1 MALVKSKQP
10 ILPRPAQSARR
21 TDDSAKIS
29 AADSDN
35 TDDAETTNGNAATA
49 SKVSPE
55 SPPPT
60 RPATSKAS
68 ASQAKRT
75 GSASGNVRVHAQ
87 PVVQTAPHP
96 THTAATVGTGPPVA
110 TFVLPPPP
118 LTDSNLSLTRIIEE
132 YGEQTDL
139 LKLVLTA
146 KTEQDRARAEYE
158 RRVQEELRFETRR
171 VEFEMMLHSNYFKQ
185 QEQQQQQ
192 QLMAHPQIHRG
203 DLVVQSPIGPMTHA
217 SRPQQQQ
224 QQQTVPTGHIVAS
237 GSYAM
242 PVAHDLN
249 QARSY
254 HHPDTPGGLD
264 GRNVQNPFAFFKMPL
279 GQHVHHP
286 SAYATHGE
294 KGSTSSSQHVV
305 NAAAAHPAANTAPR
319 ANSGGSGAPANT
331 MIGNRRPVPPAVS
344 GLSVQIVGGDANKAN
359 APHSAPVDGPEQK
372 KRKVSHDEVI
382 MALRRKVMSKGT
394 QWQQH
399 SASQSTP
406 QKSIAPR
413 RHNTAHQKH
422 LSEDASKLR
431 RSSLAIITRADSTDD
446 MAISESSESSESS
459 SESSSSTPLSAT
471 QHGAEVAEPVEN
483 CTPNVK
489 DGGDKMRVSSISL
502 IVDQEVTPRVS
513 SSSEQD
519 KNSGR

>member
-1 MALVKSKQP
+1 MALAKSKQAV
-10 ILPRPAQSARR
+10 LPRPTQSARR
-21 TDDSAKIS
+21 TDDSAKIG
-29 AADSDN
+29 ACDSDN
-35 TDDAETTNGNAATA
+35 ADDAETTNGNASTA
-49 SKVSPE
+49 SKPSDQSKP
-55 SPPPT
+55 
-60 RPATSKAS
+60 RAAPARTAAGKAS
-68 ASQAKRT
+68 ATQGKRAA
-75 GSASGNVRVHAQ
+75 GGMRVHAQ

-96 THTAATVGTGPPVA
+96 PHATATVGTGPPVA

-192 QLMAHPQIHRG
+192 QQQQMMAHPQVHRS

-224 QQQTVPTGHIVAS
+224 QQTVPTGHVVAP

-264 GRNVQNPFAFFKMPL
+264 GRNAQNPFAFFKMPL
-279 GQHVHHP
+279 GPHVHHP
-286 SAYATHGE
+286 SAYAAHGE
-294 KGSTSSSQHVV
+294 KGNAGSSQH
-305 NAAAAHPAANTAPR
+305 ASAAAHPAANTAPR
-319 ANSGGSGAPANT
+319 ANGGSTANAT
-331 MIGNRRPVPPAVS
+331 LGNRRPVPPAVS
-344 GLSVQIVGGDANKAN
+344 GLSVQIVDGDANKAN

-399 SASQSTP
+399 SASQSAL
-406 QKSIAPR
+406 QKSMAPR
-413 RHNTAHQKH
+413 RHHAAHQKH
-422 LSEDASKLR
+422 QSEDASKLR

-446 MAISESSESSESS
+446 MAVSESSSSESS
-459 SESSSSTPLSAT
+459 SSSSTPLSAT
-471 QHGAEVAEPVEN
+471 QHAAETAEPVEN

-502 IVDQEVTPRVS
+502 LMDQEDAPRVPPS
-513 SSSEQD
+513 GEQD
-519 KNSGR
+519 KSSSR

>member
-1 MALVKSKQP
+1 MALAKSKQA
-10 ILPRPAQSARR
+10 ILPRPSQSARR
-21 TDDSAKIS
+21 TDDSAKNS

-35 TDDAETTNGNAATA
+35 ADDAETTNGNAATA
-49 SKVSPE
+49 SKSSDQSKP
-55 SPPPT
+55 
-60 RPATSKAS
+60 RAARAAAGKAS
-68 ASQAKRT
+68 ATPGKRAA
-75 GSASGNVRVHAQ
+75 GSVRVHGQ

-96 THTAATVGTGPPVA
+96 THAAATVGTGPPVA

-171 VEFEMMLHSNYFKQ
+171 VEFEMLLHSNYFKQ
-185 QEQQQQQ
+185 QEQQQQ
-192 QLMAHPQIHRG
+192 MMTHPQVHRS

-217 SRPQQQQ
+217 SRPQQP
-224 QQQTVPTGHIVAS
+224 TVPAGHVVAP

-242 PVAHDLN
+242 PVAHDPN

-264 GRNVQNPFAFFKMPL
+264 GRSVQNPFAFFKMPL
-279 GQHVHHP
+279 GPHVHHP
-286 SAYATHGE
+286 SAYAAHGE
-294 KGSTSSSQHVV
+294 KGNAGSSQHA
-305 NAAAAHPAANTAPR
+305 NAAAHPATTAAPR
-319 ANSGGSGAPANT
+319 ASSGGAGASSNAAL
-331 MIGNRRPVPPAVS
+331 GNRRPVPPAVS
-344 GLSVQIVGGDANKAN
+344 GLSVQIVGGDASMAST
-359 APHSAPVDGPEQK
+359 PHSAPVDGPEQK

-382 MALRRKVMSKGT
+382 MALRRK
-394 QWQQH
+394 
-399 SASQSTP
+399 STP
-406 QKSIAPR
+406 QKSTAPR
-413 RHNTAHQKH
+413 RHHAAHQKH
-422 LSEDASKLR
+422 QSEDASRLR

-446 MAISESSESSESS
+446 MAVSDSSSSESS
-459 SESSSSTPLSAT
+459 SSSSTPLSAT
-471 QHGAEVAEPVEN
+471 QHAAECAEPVEN

-502 IVDQEVTPRVS
+502 IVDQEDASRVPPS
-513 SSSEQD
+513 GEQD
-519 KNSGR
+519 KSSAR